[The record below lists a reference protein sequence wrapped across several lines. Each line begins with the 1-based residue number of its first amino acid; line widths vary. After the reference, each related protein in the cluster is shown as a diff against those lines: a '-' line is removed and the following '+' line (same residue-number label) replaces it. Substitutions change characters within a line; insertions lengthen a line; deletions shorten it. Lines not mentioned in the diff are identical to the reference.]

1 MGANIYDVAKIAEVS
16 ISTVSRVINNPDLV
30 SKRNRDKVK
39 NAMLELNYIPSAI
52 ARSLT
57 NKITKT
63 IGVVV
68 ADITNPYY
76 AQILLSIQDSA
87 NELGYSIISCNSH
100 EDMEKEKI
108 LITTLLEKKVDVVMF
123 VGGRRIGNEY
133 NNQLFELS
141 KNTPV
146 ILCNEYIEYEDL
158 YCVVCDKYKGAYDA
172 VKYFI
177 SLNHKKIA
185 FINGGEIFRP
195 SQEKLNGYI
204 DALKDSNIEVK
215 EEYIEN
221 GNYHVESS
229 YRCVERLF
237 NLDNPP
243 TAILAS
249 NDLMAMGAIKA
260 LKKLNLSV
268 PADVSIIG
276 FDDIFLNQYYI
287 PEISSVSQK
296 MKELGMV
303 SVNIIPKVLNKTAEK
318 RTIIKPELI
327 IRETC
332 KSL

>member
-1 MGANIYDVAKIAEVS
+1 MAANIYDVAKLSQVS

-30 SKRNRDKVK
+30 SPKNRNKVEK
-39 NAMLELNYIPSAI
+39 AMKELNYIPSAI

-57 NKITKT
+57 NKSTKT

-108 LITTLLEKKVDVVMF
+108 LINTLLEKKVDVIMF
-123 VGGRRIGNEY
+123 VGGRRIGKEF
-133 NNQLFELS
+133 NNQLFDLS
-141 KNTPV
+141 KNIPV
-146 ILCNEYIEYEDL
+146 ILCNEYIDHEDL

-177 SLNHKKIA
+177 SNNHRKIA

-204 DALKDSNIEVK
+204 DALKDSNIK
-215 EEYIEN
+215 IKSEYIEN

-229 YRCVERLF
+229 YQCIKRLF
-237 NLDNPP
+237 NLEDPP
-243 TAILAS
+243 TSILAS

-260 LKKLNLSV
+260 LKKLNIKV
-268 PADVSIIG
+268 PEDVSIIG

-296 MKELGMV
+296 MQELGRI
-303 SVNIIPKVLNKTAEK
+303 SVNIIPQVLEKTANRK
-318 RTIIKPELI
+318 TIITPELI